1 MHEKEA
7 DKNHDGHADICRHRR
22 RERSCEKPCCPDD
35 AVLASDVGRLRKE
48 RRSILCLGNPCC
60 AVGRGR
66 VSALDIEAAKKAVD
80 FWKPTSVGRAS
91 CYVCENNP
99 DRKAASN
106 HTKTVFELQDVKVQV
121 APESLSEADKLNKV
135 EWRGRVS
142 LHYTAVRY
150 YSPPDKT
157 WSQWR
162 EAGYVEPDMDFE
174 RTDGDLKQPAKQGFT
189 IVKGS
194 YPNGPIGQPYGASGL
209 VTTTIILITHPKQ
222 VESSDLPK

>member
-1 MHEKEA
+1 MK
-7 DKNHDGHADICRHRR
+7 KKRTRITTVTLIFADIAGG
-22 RERSCEKPCCPDD
+22 RE
-35 AVLASDVGRLRKE
+35 AVKSLVALTMLFLLVMSVGCGKKGGQSSVSGIPVVRLD
-48 RRSILCLGNPCC
+48 G
-60 AVGRGR
+60 GR